1 MTVVISAV
9 GAGDLGIDIV
19 EMDPRERQEA
29 DVEPRKRLKD
39 SVAAPDTEAVA
50 KMLLEGAG
58 DGRFPVPP
66 VTLLLNSIEAS
77 GLAGGGAVRV
87 LLLDSKSG
95 NARTP
100 TDSVAKRL
108 EEAYGLSDVQKQLE
122 SRYGFKVEVETIE
135 ADLREKV
142 GVEALEKR
150 VRELGEAEYVVNGIS
165 GASMIVFAAMGL
177 LDELACSWR
186 LAVAPGEGK
195 EAAHLLEVTSHKEA
209 AFYWLRSMGYLEQAQ
224 RLAERLGAGARP
236 VDGTHREIVALSRR
250 LREDPEHLNA
260 QDLGRLLALDMA
272 RADGTAGL
280 LVRPWVEKAYRQ
292 MLAQEGA
299 GESRNESADGSE
311 REDAERGERVSLF
324 RRGAP
329 LGAAIRAASEQVRSQ
344 GPDCPE
350 SARWLAGQSRLNEI
364 GKKAVHDLGEPR
376 LSEVRYVLQDLGLG
390 RELPDWVSRPGERP
404 VLYIVPCGTMQRGEP
419 VPQRVLL
426 SPVPPALKAAVPGGL
441 LSDGL
446 PLEVEFLLLHSED
459 PKSKKVALENAAGG
473 MLAALHGEWAR
484 MSPISVDSITYGGA
498 ATSEYLATP
507 DIMEAVSAQVSLVL
521 RAKRPAA
528 VVLVGTGQKPAVYGA
543 LQAAQKWCADHGA
556 PLFLQTFVDGDRAA
570 PQFHR
575 VALHRDTRK
584 ALLEVAKESL
594 ARLDLLSAVRV
605 LEAGD
610 GQMHDLAERCSKL
623 RQKLLHAAN
632 NDDAPDEGAAV
643 LMDLLEVVAHLWES
657 ATDELVKMR
666 LMVVVAEALDFKSNN
681 RTLLVRQIEYTER
694 VGWRQRRFGSTG
706 GGACAGNIEASHRD
720 LLALLYQVRNN
731 LVVTHG
737 GEASRKAFEAAA
749 CCPFKNGPTD
759 GRPNPF
765 FYDYEEWSYPTVL
778 RLTKKKLLEGAAE
791 QSINLTASTWKQDFD
806 KLCQDIETKL
816 Q

>member
-9 GAGDLGIDIV
+9 GAGDLGVDV
-19 EMDPRERQEA
+19 VKMDREER
-29 DVEPRKRLKD
+29 RKAVDALERRLED
-39 SVAAPDTEAVA
+39 RVTAPDTEAVA

-58 DGRFPVPP
+58 DGRFSVPP

-95 NARTP
+95 DQSTH

-122 SRYGFKVEVETIE
+122 SRYGFKVEVEAIE

-209 AFYWLRSMGYLEQAQ
+209 AFYWLRSMGYLDQAQ
-224 RLAERLGAGARP
+224 RFADGLGAGARL
-236 VDGTHREIVALSRR
+236 VDDQHRDIVDLSRR
-250 LREDPEHLNA
+250 LREGPEHLSFRE
-260 QDLGRLLALDMA
+260 LGRLLALDMA

-280 LVRPWVEKAYRQ
+280 LARPWVEAAYREKNK
-292 MLAQEGA
+292 QEGVA
-299 GESRNESADGSE
+299 ESGPDN
-311 REDAERGERVSLF
+311 LF
-324 RRGAP
+324 SRASSKDLGGKNT
-329 LGAAIRAASEQVRSQ
+329 LGAAIGRAKKVVEKGGSLA
-344 GPDCPE
+344 PE
-350 SARWLAGQSRLNEI
+350 SAKWLAGLDVLNNI
-364 GKKAVHDLGEPR
+364 GKKSVHDLAEPL
-376 LSEVRYVLQDLGLG
+376 LSEARYVLQDLGLG

-446 PLEVEFLLLHSED
+446 PLEVEFLFLHSKD
-459 PKSKKVALENAAGG
+459 QD
-473 MLAALHGEWAR
+473 
-484 MSPISVDSITYGGA
+484 SVDVASKNVSEATQASACQDWRLVAPEPAGMACYGGA
-498 ATSEYLATP
+498 DKSEYLATP
-507 DIMEAVSAQVSLVL
+507 DIMKAVSAQVSPVL
-521 RAKRPAA
+521 EEKCPTA
-528 VVLVGTGQKPAVYGA
+528 VVLVGTGQKAVVYGA
-543 LQAAQKWCADHGA
+543 LEAAQKWCADHGA
-556 PLFLQTFVDGDRAA
+556 PLFLQTFVDGVRAA

-575 VALHRDTRK
+575 VSLHRDTRK

-666 LMVVVAEALDFKSNN
+666 LMVVVAEALDFGRN
-681 RTLLVRQIEYTER
+681 RALLVRAIKDNGNG
-694 VGWRQRRFGSTG
+694 GWEQRRFGSTD
-706 GGACAGNIEASHRD
+706 GGACADAVEASHRD
-720 LLALLYQVRNN
+720 LLDLLYRVRSN

-737 GEASRKAFEAAA
+737 SSAGQEAFRYTVCFPFGEGKRGAPE
-749 CCPFKNGPTD
+749 
-759 GRPNPF
+759 PF
-765 FYDYEEWSYPTVL
+765 FCDYQEWSYPAVL

-806 KLCQDIETKL
+806 KLSQDLETKL